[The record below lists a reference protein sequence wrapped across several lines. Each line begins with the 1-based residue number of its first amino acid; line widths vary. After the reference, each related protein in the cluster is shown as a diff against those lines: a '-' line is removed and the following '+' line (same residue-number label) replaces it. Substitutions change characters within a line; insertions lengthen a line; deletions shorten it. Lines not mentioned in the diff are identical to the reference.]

1 MNNLSN
7 LIDHTNLKQD
17 TTKSEIIELCEQA
30 INFGFASV
38 CINPVHVPLASSI
51 LKDEIQ
57 KTCTVIGFPL
67 GADSIEMKFAEA
79 RFLVHQGA
87 EELDMVMNVGA
98 FKDREIELI
107 HEEIGRVVDASDG
120 RCVKVII
127 ETCLLTKEEK
137 ILASNIV
144 KNSDAEFIKTC
155 TGFSNGG
162 ATIDDVK
169 LIRKTVGL
177 DMGVKASG
185 GIKTLDD
192 LQAMVSAGA
201 DRIGTSNGIEI
212 VS

>member
-57 KTCTVIGFPL
+57 KTCAVIGFPL

-192 LQAMVSAGA
+192 LQVMVSAGA

>member
-1 MNNLSN
+1 MGCRGVS
-7 LIDHTNLKQD
+7 
-17 TTKSEIIELCEQA
+17 
-30 INFGFASV
+30 G
-38 CINPVHVPLASSI
+38 
-51 LKDEIQ
+51 
-57 KTCTVIGFPL
+57 
-67 GADSIEMKFAEA
+67 IEMKFAEA

-107 HEEIGRVVDASDG
+107 HEEIGQVVDASDG

-192 LQAMVSAGA
+192 FQVMVSAGA

>member
-192 LQAMVSAGA
+192 LQVMVSAGA